1 MENHISFA
9 NAVKVLDIR
18 CAMVATKI
26 LHLVPINMSRL
37 RVLLSMSVDV
47 KNTKLQS
54 VVVLKGSISNASNS
68 KTIGTNK

>member
-9 NAVKVLDIR
+9 NVVKVLNIR

-26 LHLVPINMSRL
+26 LRLAPKNMSRL
-37 RVLLSMSVDV
+37 RAPPSMCVGV

-54 VVVLKGSISNASNS
+54 VVVLKRSITNASNS

>member
-9 NAVKVLDIR
+9 NVVKVLNIR
-18 CAMVATKI
+18 CAMVVTKI
-26 LHLVPINMSRL
+26 PGLTPKNMSRL
-37 RVLLSMSVDV
+37 RAPPSMCVGV

-54 VVVLKGSISNASNS
+54 VVVLKRSITNASNS